1 MRQNTS
7 LSCAKSRLYPF
18 SARCNIG
25 TPQPD
30 VKDEK
35 YKEKV
40 ELEEP
45 TASGNKDDQPPSNA
59 IDGKKDTYFA
69 LKGDIADGYWQSSFT
84 VPGSRVTRVEVTS
97 ASDFENEA
105 SGATIYVGDK
115 VIGTLPKNI
124 VAP

>member
-1 MRQNTS
+1 MYKKY
-7 LSCAKSRLYPF
+7 LAKF
-18 SARCNIG
+18 G

-69 LKGDIADGYWQSSFT
+69 LKGGIADGYWQSSFT

-115 VIGTLPKNI
+115 VIGTLPKSI